1 MICFSDFL
9 DWVNE
14 TLRNKAVYHGGF
26 VHMVFHMARHA
37 CLSLAKLVGD
47 ERGGEDR
54 FFLNKERIS

>member
-1 MICFSDFL
+1 M
-9 DWVNE
+9 NE